1 MIVDGFLLLASL
13 AALLVGLAKG
23 GLPTIGM
30 LAVPV
35 LSLVMSPVKAA
46 VLLLPIFVISDMVSV
61 WLYRKHFSVPNLKIL
76 VPASILGVFI
86 GWLTASMTSD
96 TAVKLLIGVIGIA
109 FCLNIW
115 LRRTPQATQGAD
127 LKKGVFWG
135 VITGFTSFICHAG
148 APPFQMYVLPQ
159 RLPKVEFA
167 GTATIL
173 FTIVNLA
180 KILPYQQL
188 NPYTSADLMQAMWL
202 IPSALIGTFV
212 GAYLTR
218 RIADVWFFRFVQF
231 GLFAISVKLI
241 VDALWP

>member
-1 MIVDGFLLLASL
+1 MIFDGFFWLASL

-30 LAVPV
+30 VAVPV

-46 VLLLPIFVISDMVSV
+46 VMLLPIYVISDMVSV
-61 WLYRKHFSVPNLKIL
+61 WLYRKHFSMPNLKIL

-115 LRRTPQATQGAD
+115 LRRTPQAIQGVD

-167 GTATIL
+167 GTATML

-180 KILPYQQL
+180 KVLPYQQL
-188 NPYTSADLMQAMWL
+188 NPYTSADLIQAMWL
-202 IPSALIGTFV
+202 IPSALIGTFA

-218 RIADVWFFRFVQF
+218 RIADIWFLRFVQF
-231 GLFAISVKLI
+231 GSFAISVKLI

>member
-1 MIVDGFLLLASL
+1 MIFDGFFWLASL

-30 LAVPV
+30 VAVPV

-46 VLLLPIFVISDMVSV
+46 VMLLPIYVISDMVSV
-61 WLYRKHFSVPNLKIL
+61 WLYRKHFSMPNLKIL

-167 GTATIL
+167 GTATML

-180 KILPYQQL
+180 KVLPYQQL
-188 NPYTSADLMQAMWL
+188 NPYTSADLIQAMWL
-202 IPSALIGTFV
+202 IPSALIGTFA